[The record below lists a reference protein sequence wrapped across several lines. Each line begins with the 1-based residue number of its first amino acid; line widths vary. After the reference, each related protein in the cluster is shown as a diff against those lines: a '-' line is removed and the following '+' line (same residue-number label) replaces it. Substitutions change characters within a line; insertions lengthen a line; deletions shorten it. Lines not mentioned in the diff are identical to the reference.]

1 MPPGAPGQRPRLLFG
16 VRGPWDCGGHQ
27 SDAVINQLRASS
39 CMLDT
44 CTGTGKCLAAA
55 RLARV
60 RVWLRF
66 GPTLK
71 AGGQARPRHVDE
83 RVGGWGRTLAQ
94 VVLDWRRGQLTEARA
109 ARGAGS
115 KMCAPP

>member
-71 AGGQARPRHVDE
+71 AGGQARPRQLMSAGGGGGGLSLKWCLIGG
-83 RVGGWGRTLAQ
+83 VGN
-94 VVLDWRRGQLTEARA
+94 
-109 ARGAGS
+109 
-115 KMCAPP
+115 